1 MSNELIK
8 KKNIYDVNEVLEN
21 ALVYGVDEYGEI
33 LSEEQIGELVEKMEM
48 TLSSKLEYMG
58 KVIIN
63 SDTFAKAID
72 SEIKRLQEK
81 KKMVENGA
89 SRTKTYIDKFIRY
102 KYTDMETGEL
112 DEKGLREF
120 KLKSPSINLSYL
132 PSAKLQV
139 IDITKVPKKYVKTT
153 VEEKVDAIPLKKFM
167 KDSGLV
173 ETEYAKVVTN
183 INLQIK

>member
-8 KKNIYDVNEVLEN
+8 KKNVYDVNEVLEN

-72 SEIKRLQEK
+72 SAIKRLQEK

-89 SRTKTYIDKFIRY
+89 NRTKTYIDKFIRY
-102 KYTDMETGEL
+102 KYTDEEGVVDLE
-112 DEKGLREF
+112 GLNKF
-120 KLKSPSINLSYL
+120 KLETPSINISYRK
-132 PSAKLQV
+132 SEKLDV
-139 IDITKVPKKYVKTT
+139 IDATKVPKEYVKTT
-153 VEEKVDAIPLKKFM
+153 VEEKVDAVPLKKFM
-167 KDSGLV
+167 KDSGLL